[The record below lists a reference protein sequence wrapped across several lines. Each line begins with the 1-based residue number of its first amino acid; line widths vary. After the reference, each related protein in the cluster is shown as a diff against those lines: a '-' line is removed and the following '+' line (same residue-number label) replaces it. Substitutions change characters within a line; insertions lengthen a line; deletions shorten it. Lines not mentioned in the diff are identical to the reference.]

1 MVASSKVKL
10 ASLNSHTW
18 NHVHGIELFTLGVID
33 PDYRLHCHADVEC
46 CSQAEV
52 SQLTTNL
59 ARNIRD
65 QLRQQAENIQ
75 FTKADIL
82 AKFEAELQDA
92 QERFLSY
99 SIWPLLKTAEIVSK
113 TSTAVHN
120 Q

>member
-1 MVASSKVKL
+1 M
-10 ASLNSHTW
+10 
-18 NHVHGIELFTLGVID
+18 ID
-33 PDYRLHCHADVEC
+33 PDYRLHCHTDVEC

-92 QERFLSY
+92 QERVISLFQY
-99 SIWPLLKTAEIVSK
+99 QVPVKWTV
-113 TSTAVHN
+113 
-120 Q
+120 

>member
-1 MVASSKVKL
+1 M
-10 ASLNSHTW
+10 
-18 NHVHGIELFTLGVID
+18 ID
-33 PDYRLHCHADVEC
+33 PDYRLHCHTDVEC

-82 AKFEAELQDA
+82 AKFDAELQDA
-92 QERFLSY
+92 QERFNFGPAIFGPATFGRAFFWTESGF
-99 SIWPLLKTAEIVSK
+99 SRE
-113 TSTAVHN
+113 
-120 Q
+120 

>member
-1 MVASSKVKL
+1 M
-10 ASLNSHTW
+10 
-18 NHVHGIELFTLGVID
+18 ID
-33 PDYRLHCHADVEC
+33 PDYRLHCHTDVEC

-82 AKFEAELQDA
+82 EKFEAELQDA
-92 QERFLSY
+92 QEKFNSY
-99 SIWPLLKTAEIVSK
+99 FQSQETKI
-113 TSTAVHN
+113 AVVKLTVVIRK
-120 Q
+120 